1 MGTDATS
8 RGRRSPNFVVAAVQ
22 YGALAVAVLLIAL
35 TADQYHWK
43 PWPLLVICVFTIV
56 SDLTN
61 VQTGSP
67 RLRISG
73 SGLGLVLAAVLLGGG
88 PGAVVGIVAITVG
101 WLRSR
106 EPADQFRNNLAT
118 YAWSPLLAG
127 LFFAS
132 ATHAADVGP
141 HAVAYYLFVFV
152 AYMVALM
159 VNFLAVAGYACWLER
174 ESLVQKTHTT
184 LAPLMSA
191 QLLSALLAMGAVYL
205 TNQLGITG
213 LAVLGLTFV
222 IFQYLVGEL
231 LKSQQR
237 SEDLQRIV
245 TTDELTGLANR
256 ERFREVM
263 EERIR
268 EAHGVSGR
276 LVVMLMDLDRFKE
289 INDTLGHHYGDVLL
303 RDLGPRL
310 VEAVGEGGLVARLGG
325 DEFGILPPK
334 GSHDIAVM
342 EHVASRLT
350 ECVSAPFAVDELSL
364 EVGVSIGIA
373 RFPED
378 GHDSHALLRCADIA
392 MYAAK
397 EAQCDYKL
405 YAADQNQH
413 SIRRLSVLSDIRH
426 ALASDQIVVH
436 YQPIVDVDDLT
447 VTGAEG
453 LVRWQHPE
461 LGLIP
466 PGAFVQTVEQTGLI
480 GPLTRH
486 VLEHSIAECS
496 SWRKHGRDLS
506 VAVNLSVRNLLDRDL
521 PKEIERLLS
530 TYSLPADALELEI
543 TESMIMSDPERA
555 MATVTRLSGL
565 GVRMSVDDF
574 GTGYSS
580 LANLRRLPIK
590 DLKIDR
596 SFVSPMLNDESDL
609 IIVRSTINL
618 GHDLGLRVIAEGVED
633 GATLRELAVLGCDLA
648 QGYHVSRPMAADA
661 FGDWLHAANP
671 RFVPDDAAVATAPH
685 GAVPVANGAIP
696 VANGAVPVANGAVPV
711 ANGAVP
717 VAHEAAQGSPV
728 TVRPAIQPAAEA
740 AF

>member
-1 MGTDATS
+1 MGIDATS
-8 RGRRSPNFVVAAVQ
+8 RGRRSPSRTVAAVQ
-22 YGALAVAVLLIAL
+22 ISAVLGAALLVAL
-35 TADQYHWK
+35 TASDYHWRV
-43 PWPLLVICVFTIV
+43 WPLVVIAAFTVI
-56 SDLTN
+56 SDLTS
-61 VQTGSP
+61 VDTGSR

-73 SGLGLVLAAVLLGGG
+73 SGLGLVLAAVQLGGG
-88 PGAVVGIVAITVG
+88 PGALVGVIAISIG
-101 WLRSR
+101 WLHSR
-106 EPADQFRNNLAT
+106 EPADSFRNNLAA

-127 LFFAS
+127 LFFAG
-132 ATHAADVGP
+132 AIHVAGVGP
-141 HAVAYYLFVFV
+141 RAVAYYLLVFA
-152 AYMVALM
+152 AYMVALT
-159 VNFLAVAGYACWLER
+159 VNFVSIAGYACYLAH
-174 ESLVQKTHTT
+174 ESLIQRTRRT

-191 QLLSALLAMGAVYL
+191 QLFSALLAMGAVYL
-205 TNQLGITG
+205 THELGTTG

-237 SEDLQRIV
+237 SEELQRIV

-268 EAHGVSGR
+268 EAHEISGR

-310 VEAVGEGGLVARLGG
+310 VDAVGEGGLVARLGG

-342 EHVASRLT
+342 EQVASRLT

-378 GHDSHALLRCADIA
+378 GDDSHALLRCADIA

-413 SIRRLSVLSDIRH
+413 SVRRLSVLSDIRH

-486 VLEHSIAECS
+486 VLEHSIAECAL
-496 SWRKHGRDLS
+496 WRKQGRDLS

-555 MATVTRLSGL
+555 MSTVTRLSGL

-633 GATLRELAVLGCDLA
+633 AATLRELALLGCDLA

-661 FGDWLHAANP
+661 FKQWLHVANP
-671 RFVPDDAAVATAPH
+671 RFVPGGAAITTAPR
-685 GAVPVANGAIP
+685 
-696 VANGAVPVANGAVPV
+696 GAVPVANGAVPV
-711 ANGAVP
+711 TNGGAPAANGAVP
-717 VAHEAAQGSPV
+717 VANGGASGSRLV
-728 TVRPAIQPAAEA
+728 VRPAAKAAS
-740 AF
+740 